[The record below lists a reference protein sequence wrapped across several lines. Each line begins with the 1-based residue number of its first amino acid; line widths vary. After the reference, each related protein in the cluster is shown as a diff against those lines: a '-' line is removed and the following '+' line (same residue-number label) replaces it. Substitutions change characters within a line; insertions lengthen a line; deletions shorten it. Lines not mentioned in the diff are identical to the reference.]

1 MPLDALTLA
10 ALADE
15 FRASLVGG
23 RVQNVVPVDPLTLA
37 LEVYHGRRDYLLL
50 SADPQTARVH
60 LTEEKGRRGVEKETP
75 FLLML
80 RKYVK
85 GARLVDVTTPRWE
98 RIFVLD
104 FDGAEGPSRLVA
116 EIMGR
121 LSNLILLDPSNT
133 IRDSARRI
141 TPEMTRARV
150 VLPRQPYIPPP
161 PIERPAPDEVA
172 EPQIELLLAGATA
185 DRPVWR
191 TLLNGLRGLSPLAAR
206 EIAFRA
212 LGDAEAH
219 VGDVERLSPILNAM
233 REVCGPLMPDGAA
246 WAPSLVRE
254 DDAVVEFAPYLLTH
268 LGGEPAPSLSE
279 AIAATFSSQVGRD
292 SYAAAR
298 RRVQA
303 LIDDALERAERQRA
317 ALEREVLPPETVE
330 QRRVWGEWLLAYAS
344 TVPPGAGELTIPDT
358 GDGPLT
364 IPLDPTL
371 TAVENAQRMFRDYE
385 RSKRAAADIETRR
398 ESVDINLATLRQLAT
413 DLALAENRPEIDAVH
428 AQVAALV
435 GERGPTTRGGAR
447 PAPPI
452 EVTSPDGLTIL
463 VGRNSRQNEHV
474 TFERA
479 AGHDLWLHAR
489 AVPGAH
495 VIIKT
500 EGRPAAE
507 PTIEAAASLAAYYSA
522 SRNSTS
528 VAVDVTEVRRVRR
541 LKGGGPGLVT
551 YSGERTLH
559 VAPRSADEFE

>member
-15 FRASLVGG
+15 LRGSLAGG
-23 RVQNVVPVDPLTLA
+23 RVQAVVPVDPLTLA
-37 LEVYHGRRDYLLL
+37 LELYHGRRDYLLL

-80 RKYVK
+80 RKYLK
-85 GARLVDVTTPRWE
+85 GARLVDISTPKWE
-98 RIFVLD
+98 RILVLD
-104 FDGAEGPSRLVA
+104 FEGAEGPSRLVA

-121 LSNLILLDPSNT
+121 LSNLILLDATNT

-150 VLPRQPYIPPP
+150 VLPRQTYIPPP
-161 PIERPAPDEVA
+161 PIERPAPDEMA
-172 EPQIELLLAGATA
+172 EPQLDLLLAGASA
-185 DRPVWR
+185 DRSLWR

-212 LGDAEAH
+212 VGDAEAT
-219 VGDVERLSPILNAM
+219 VGDVERLSPVLAAM
-233 REVCGPLMPDGAA
+233 GEVCGPLTDGGA
-246 WAPSLVRE
+246 WAPSQVRE
-254 DDAVVEFAPYLLTH
+254 DDAVVEFAPYALTH
-268 LGGEPAPSLSE
+268 LNGEPAPSLSA
-279 AIAATFSSQVGRD
+279 AIAAYYSSQVGRD

-298 RRVQA
+298 RRVQVM
-303 LIDDALERAERQRA
+303 INGALERAERQRA
-317 ALEREVLPPETVE
+317 ALEREVLPPDAVE

-344 TVPPGAGELTIPDT
+344 AVPPGARELTIPDT

-371 TAVENAQRMFRDYE
+371 TPVENAQRMFRDYE
-385 RSKRAAADIETRR
+385 RSKRAAADIETRL
-398 ESVDINLATLRQLAT
+398 ESVDVNLATLQQLAT

-428 AQVAALV
+428 TQVAALV

-452 EVTSPDGLTIL
+452 EVTSPDGVTIL

-495 VIIKT
+495 VIVKT
-500 EGRPAAE
+500 EGRLAPE
-507 PTIEAAASLAAYYSA
+507 TTIEAAASLAAYYSA
-522 SRNSTS
+522 SRGSTS
-528 VAVDVTEVRRVRR
+528 VAVDVTDVRRVRR